1 MAYAI
6 SIMDDKISENEKSI
20 AQLRV
25 EKVEIEKDFTTLLK
39 SINNYKKVS
48 N

>member
-1 MAYAI
+1 LAYAI

>member
-1 MAYAI
+1 
-6 SIMDDKISENEKSI
+6 MDDKISENEKSI